1 MIKLKVTIEADHTV
15 HAEGGTAYTN
25 IDLSPADALALLQG
39 LEANR
44 TQITD
49 LATNYATNYYDC
61 RECGYTHHKSVT
73 VCPSLSDELKGE
85 NHEPL
90 HRES

>member
-1 MIKLKVTIEADHTV
+1 MIKLKVSLEEDHTIHV
-15 HAEGGTAYTN
+15 DGGTSYVN
-25 IDLSPADALALLQG
+25 IDLSPTDALALLQG

-49 LATNYATNYYDC
+49 LATNYYDC

-90 HRES
+90 H